1 MPDITKIHHTL
12 KSKTNSLRDAAELLP
27 KCPEEKIHGRIALM
41 REAAQDIVRL
51 LTELEAELRNPAR
64 QP

>member
-1 MPDITKIHHTL
+1 MLDIAKIHHTL

-27 KCPEEKIHGRIALM
+27 ECPEEKKHGRITLM

-51 LTELEAELRNPAR
+51 LTELEAELQNPTK